1 MHGTYQDEG
10 EATNCQKRKKWLE
23 LKNVMKSSKCQLK
36 FIKKVSFTSDIGCVI
51 IENCHSP
58 EYVM

>member
-1 MHGTYQDEG
+1 MGLIGMKAKLQIVKKE
-10 EATNCQKRKKWLE
+10 RKWLE
-23 LKNVMKSSKCQLK
+23 LKDAMKSSKCQLK

-58 EYVM
+58 EYVI